1 MKSLRKLNLN
11 STTLSA
17 TTFEKL
23 KQKLPSL
30 QECDVRYTDAW
41 WQDGPRDVPRQI
53 SGTTNNSTPS
63 NAQSQSLFGIRQQP
77 AVANPNHN
85 ANLFFCTRYHSTRQA
100 PANFLQLADQFRWTA
115 DLFSKSI

>member
-41 WQDGPRDVPRQI
+41 
-53 SGTTNNSTPS
+53 
-63 NAQSQSLFGIRQQP
+63 
-77 AVANPNHN
+77 
-85 ANLFFCTRYHSTRQA
+85 
-100 PANFLQLADQFRWTA
+100 
-115 DLFSKSI
+115 